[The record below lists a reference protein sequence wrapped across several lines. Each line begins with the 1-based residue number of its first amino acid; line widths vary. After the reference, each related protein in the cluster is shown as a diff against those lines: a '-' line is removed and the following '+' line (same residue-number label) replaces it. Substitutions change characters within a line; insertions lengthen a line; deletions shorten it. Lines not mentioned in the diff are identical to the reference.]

1 MAQLRGARAGHHR
14 ADGNAGG
21 QALGQRHHVELD
33 AGPLVAEPLAGTA
46 HAGLHLV
53 GHHQPVA
60 RIAQG
65 AHFAQVFVAHLV
77 DTGLALDGLQEHRHH
92 VRVAFGGLL
101 QRLDVVERHADET
114 LDQRAETLLYRG
126 IAGGRQGGDGA
137 VVEGVFVDHDLGPR
151 YALVMAELI
160 KLDTMRYFP
169 GPVIQQNEF
178 EQVDKQINNQAEL
191 NIKINDAVGNLNEQL
206 KHNVSVMVHQEQ
218 ELEQLTQELYEQK
231 TLNYELN
238 RIVEKLSCTLDEQ
251 IMLKNQLNDQDL
263 HIEVKQDD
271 EK

>member
-1 MAQLRGARAGHHR
+1 MRLKPAELVVKYKDRILAEYERKGAWHKVHSTL
-14 ADGNAGG
+14 ADT
-21 QALGQRHHVELD
+21 VPE
-33 AGPLVAEPLAGTA
+33 
-46 HAGLHLV
+46 
-53 GHHQPVA
+53 
-60 RIAQG
+60 
-65 AHFAQVFVAHLV
+65 
-77 DTGLALDGLQEHRHH
+77 
-92 VRVAFGGLL
+92 
-101 QRLDVVERHADET
+101 
-114 LDQRAETLLYRG
+114 
-126 IAGGRQGGDGA
+126 IAGMSSA
-137 VVEGVFVDHDLGPR
+137 VFRR

-218 ELEQLTQELYEQK
+218 ELEHLTQELYEQK